1 MLPTPGKIKK
11 DMAWDK
17 ESMYAFW
24 DVVCISFM
32 SMVLVVNAITSNL
45 QSEPLVFKWPFIIW
59 PEHPTLA
66 ALFMLLYFIL
76 ATAVMCYGTHL
87 RGLLDKTKSALGKF
101 YVHAGAVMTLA
112 VLVDLVALLVI
123 WAIVFVFNLFCNI
136 LYIIFN
142 RIPCYIITRIQCI
155 PEYLHDM
162 KIRASVRK
170 NMKQNACSRLIKEFD
185 KIRN

>member
-1 MLPTPGKIKK
+1 MLPTLGKLKK

-24 DVVCISFM
+24 DVVCISCM
-32 SMVLVVNAITSNL
+32 SMVLVMSAVTPNL
-45 QSEPLVFKWPFIIW
+45 QSAPLVFKWPFMIW
-59 PEHPTLA
+59 PEHPTRV

-76 ATAVMCYGTHL
+76 ATAVMCYGIHL
-87 RGLLDKTKSALGKF
+87 RGMPDNTKSALGKF
-101 YVHAGAVMTLA
+101 YVYAGAVMTLA

-142 RIPCYIITRIQCI
+142 RIPCYIIARIQCM

-162 KIRASVRK
+162 RIRARVRK

>member
-1 MLPTPGKIKK
+1 MQPTLGKLKE

-17 ESMYAFW
+17 ESMYVLW
-24 DVVCISFM
+24 DVICISWM
-32 SMVLVVNAITSNL
+32 SAELVMTTLNPDL
-45 QSEPLVFKWPFIIW
+45 QSAPLFFKWPFMIW
-59 PEHPTLA
+59 SEHPALV
-66 ALFMLLYFIL
+66 ALFVLLYFIL

-87 RGLLDKTKSALGKF
+87 RDLPDKTKSALGKF
-101 YVHAGAVMTLA
+101 YVYAGAVMTLA
-112 VLVDLVALLVI
+112 VLFDLGALLVI

-142 RIPCYIITRIQCI
+142 RIPCYIIARIQRM
-155 PEYLHDM
+155 PEYRHDM
-162 KIRASVRK
+162 KIRARVRK